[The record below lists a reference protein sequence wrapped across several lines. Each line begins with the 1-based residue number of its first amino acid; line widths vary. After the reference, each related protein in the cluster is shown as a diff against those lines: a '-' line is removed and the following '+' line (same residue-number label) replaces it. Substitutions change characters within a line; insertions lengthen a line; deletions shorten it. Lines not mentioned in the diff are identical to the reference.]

1 MKKERGRIGRRRL
14 GVRVRTARGRKASST
29 RWLQRQLN
37 DPYVTEAL
45 RLGYRSRAAFKLL
58 EIDEKFRLLKPGR
71 RVVDL
76 GAAPGGWTQVAAA
89 AVHAATGTGKVV
101 AVDVLEMEPVAGAVI
116 LQRDFMDPETGT
128 AIKAAL
134 GGPADVVLSDMAAP
148 TTGHRETDHLRSAAL
163 CETAHDFARRIL
175 APGGAFVTKMLQGG
189 GEKDFETALRA
200 GFGAVRRFK
209 PKASRPES
217 REVYFVATGFSGQA
231 RESRERG

>member
-1 MKKERGRIGRRRL
+1 LKGRSRGGGRRL

-37 DPYVTEAL
+37 DPFVTEAL
-45 RLGYRSRAAFKLL
+45 RRGYRSRAAFKLL

-89 AVHAATGTGKVV
+89 AIHAGKGGGKLV
-101 AVDVLEMEPVAGAVI
+101 AVDVLEMEPVAGAALLRRDI
-116 LQRDFMDPETGT
+116 LDAKTPA
-128 AIKAAL
+128 AIEKAL
-134 GGPADVVLSDMAAP
+134 GGAADVVLCDIAGN
-148 TTGHRETDHLRSAAL
+148 TTGHRETDHLRSVAV
-163 CETAHDFARRIL
+163 CEAAHDFARGLL
-175 APGGAFVTKMLQGG
+175 AAGGAFVVKMIQGG

-200 GFGAVRRFK
+200 DFAAVKRFK

-217 REVYFVATGFSGQA
+217 AEVYFVATGF
-231 RESRERG
+231 RGRA